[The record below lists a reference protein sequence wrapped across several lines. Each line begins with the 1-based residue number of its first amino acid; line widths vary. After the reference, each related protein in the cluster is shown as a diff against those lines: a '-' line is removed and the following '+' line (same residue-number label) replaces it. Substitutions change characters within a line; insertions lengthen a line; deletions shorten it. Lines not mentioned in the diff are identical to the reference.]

1 MSFVKLQEGYPS
13 FFNKTEVS
21 HKHAVQLTPGSDKV
35 GILEIFE
42 SLSQVTKVAA
52 AINNAFTEIDSAHN
66 PDNGLVAATYD
77 LVTAEFLL
85 AELRAVKAECRGD
98 RIVSSRDQ
106 DLIEDTS
113 LLGNSE
119 QMLFLTKEV
128 CASFEDS
135 AIVQNPTFF
144 TKLDQKTL
152 QDFNFDL
159 VQDDYRKKEEAQ
171 AKQRQNMTESAL

>member
-1 MSFVKLQEGYPS
+1 MSFVKLQEGYPA

-21 HKHAVQLTPGSDKV
+21 HKHAVQLTPRSDKV

-52 AINNAFTEIDSAHN
+52 VINNAFTEIDSAHN

-98 RIVSSRDQ
+98 RIVSSRD
-106 DLIEDTS
+106 
-113 LLGNSE
+113 
-119 QMLFLTKEV
+119 
-128 CASFEDS
+128 
-135 AIVQNPTFF
+135 
-144 TKLDQKTL
+144 
-152 QDFNFDL
+152 
-159 VQDDYRKKEEAQ
+159 
-171 AKQRQNMTESAL
+171 

>member
-1 MSFVKLQEGYPS
+1 M
-13 FFNKTEVS
+13 
-21 HKHAVQLTPGSDKV
+21 
-35 GILEIFE
+35 EIFE

-52 AINNAFTEIDSAHN
+52 VINNAFTEIQDAHN
-66 PDNGLVAATYD
+66 PDNGLVASTYD

-106 DLIEDTS
+106 AQIEDTS

-119 QMLFLTKEV
+119 QMLFFTKEL
-128 CASFEDS
+128 CASVEDS
-135 AIVQNPTFF
+135 ALVQNPTLF
-144 TKLDQKTL
+144 TKLDEKTL
-152 QDFNFDL
+152 NDFNFDQ

-171 AKQRQNMTESAL
+171 AKQR